1 MRLLRSTIFY
11 MIHKPNTKL
20 MCDILLKSNWRIQI
34 ATPKADTFSIINT
47 KLKLKSQHN
56 GQIWS
61 IQTLSG

>member
-1 MRLLRSTIFY
+1 
-11 MIHKPNTKL
+11 